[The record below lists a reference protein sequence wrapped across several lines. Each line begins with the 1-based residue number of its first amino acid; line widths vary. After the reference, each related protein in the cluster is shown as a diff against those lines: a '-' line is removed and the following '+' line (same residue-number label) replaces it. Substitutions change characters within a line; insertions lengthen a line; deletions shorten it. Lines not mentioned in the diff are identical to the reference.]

1 MNMTL
6 EVPFSADVCG
16 CETKMTKENFPQRK
30 NDFAELLMSMKIY
43 YLSSF
48 YVRRDQSKCG
58 LGSGI
63 ETRTV
68 VPGARTVYSPGNA
81 QTVGGNLP
89 KAGGNAKACR

>member
-1 MNMTL
+1 MTL
-6 EVPFSADVCG
+6 EVAYHFPLMFVAAILKWREKFSL
-16 CETKMTKENFPQRK
+16 KEK
-30 NDFAELLMSMKIY
+30 NIFAELLMSMKIY

-48 YVRRDQSKCG
+48 YIRRDQSKCG

-63 ETRTV
+63 EASTV